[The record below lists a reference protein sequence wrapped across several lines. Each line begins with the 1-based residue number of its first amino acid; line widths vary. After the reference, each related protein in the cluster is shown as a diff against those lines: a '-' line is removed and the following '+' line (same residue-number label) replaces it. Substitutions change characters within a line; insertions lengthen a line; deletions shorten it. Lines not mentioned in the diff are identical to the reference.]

1 MSTEPSSSPP
11 PDPDAP
17 AIAAGPEPDIGSL
30 HPFGYNDRVAALISE
45 SAPSTTGG
53 DRQIGRV
60 VRVDRGIALVQL
72 DADQDPIAVPTMLAP
87 KDDVFAVGDWILV
100 PADGLPESGA
110 LTILPRWSAIS
121 RLDSDGIS
129 RQVLATNLDL
139 IGIVQGLDR
148 PLKPGRLDRA
158 LVLAWE
164 SGAKPIVILTKSDLS
179 DDPGAAVRE
188 VKTTAKGIKVLVTH
202 ARTGDPEG
210 LAAVRNRLQPDRTL
224 VLIGESGAGKS
235 TLVNALLDHDRQAT
249 GAVREGDAKGRHTTT
264 RRELIAVPGGGVV
277 IDTPGV
283 RSLGL
288 WGGDAGMST
297 AFADVEA
304 LGEQCRF
311 RDCAHTGEPGC
322 AVGAAV
328 KAGTIDAARV
338 ARFLEL
344 RHEIDDKAERET
356 VDRQRKRGG
365 RPGQRPPQESDDDD
379 SPRRRW

>member
-1 MSTEPSSSPP
+1 MDTAPPSS
-11 PDPDAP
+11 PDPD
-17 AIAAGPEPDIGSL
+17 PDVRAETTADGVDP
-30 HPFGYNDRVAALISE
+30 HPLTQFGWNDRVAALVADE
-45 SAPSTTGG
+45 QLVG
-53 DRQIGRV
+53 DEAEERRPGRV
-60 VRVDRGIALVQL
+60 VRVDRGIALVQV
-72 DADQDPIAVPTMLAP
+72 ADRSDPLPVPTMLAP
-87 KDDVFAVGDWILV
+87 KADVFAVGDWILV
-100 PADGLPESGA
+100 PLAGLPETGP

-164 SGAKPIVILTKSDLS
+164 SGAKPIVILTKSDLC

-188 VKTTAKGIKVLVTH
+188 VKATAKGIKVLVTH

-210 LAAVRNRLQPDRTL
+210 VAAVHHRLRPDRTL

-235 TLVNALLDHDRQAT
+235 TLVNALVDSDRQAT
-249 GAVREGDAKGRHTTT
+249 GAVRDGDAKGRHTTT

-297 AFADVEA
+297 AFADIEA

-311 RDCAHTGEPGC
+311 RDCTHAVEPGC
-322 AVGAAV
+322 AVVAAV
-328 KAGTIDAARV
+328 KAGTVDAARV

-356 VDRQRKRGG
+356 VDRQRHRGG

-379 SPRRRW
+379 PRRRW